1 MTKFMTNSMG
11 ATLIGAIARSQ
22 AAQNYFDLFEV
33 GDVVGVDY
41 SPAIGELKDERKV
54 PRNLAKRRA
63 LRGKGFDEG
72 NRTAVVIAKTPN
84 FITIKY
90 AEMPDGEY
98 LAHRQSWTE
107 AFTKREAYKFVM
119 RVS

>member
-1 MTKFMTNSMG
+1 MTKFMRNSMG
-11 ATLIGAIARSQ
+11 VSLVGAIARSQ
-22 AAQNYFDLFEV
+22 AEQNYFDLFEV

-107 AFTKREAYKFVM
+107 AFTKRETHNFVM
-119 RVS
+119 RAS